1 MSVIARFSEEVWVG
15 DGWPADVVRCL
26 CFNVG
31 AGVNIHKY
39 SGHDYGSFQRGNA
52 FTLLGY
58 IRMVLAKGVQRLP
71 GAG

>member
-1 MSVIARFSEEVWVG
+1 MPDFLKKSGSG
-15 DGWPADVVRCL
+15 MGGLLML
-26 CFNVG
+26 CAVCAFNVG